1 MERKRVIYLG
11 GRKVETV
18 VTGALKIPVREVG
31 LLLHFFFFWCVTSRC
46 FLQLK
51 LREVSLPAFI
61 LVLWF

>member
-1 MERKRVIYLG
+1 MERKRVRYLG

-18 VTGALKIPVREVG
+18 VTGSLEIPVREVG
-31 LLLHFFFFWCVTSRC
+31 LLLHSFLCVTSRC